1 MQRLRDGGEQA
12 MANGQGYGPQD
23 EPWEPRYDPRDHR
36 QRLRGPQGQQWQE
49 PGYGPQP
56 YAGQPQYPPLGQ
68 PWPQQGYQQPQGP
81 PGWQQS
87 GDLWVYREP
96 ASWDPGQSRQDDGPD
111 RPKELQRPGRSRLP
125 LYAGIA
131 AVVAIA
137 GGAAYALSRHAS
149 PSSAGSPAASAS
161 TVAAE
166 PDTAAGVRT
175 AATQF
180 YALYSAS
187 QWGAAWA
194 YLAPAA
200 QRAVPA
206 ATWTAVH
213 DGCPGP
219 TAGLARVIKS
229 VTFAGTTAVV
239 AETVAGSLG
248 NLATV
253 SDAWRYSGGRWGF
266 SPSASSMRIYKHGS
280 VKADIAAAKA
290 AGECGN

>member
-1 MQRLRDGGEQA
+1 

-23 EPWEPRYDPRDHR
+23 QRWQPRYDPRDHG
-36 QRLRGPQGQQWQE
+36 QRLRGPQGQPPPQGQQWQE

-56 YAGQPQYPPLGQ
+56 YPSQPQYPPPGQ
-68 PWPQQGYQQPQGP
+68 PWPQQGYQQPQGA

-96 ASWDPGQSRQDDGPD
+96 ASWDPAQPRQDHSPGRHQEP
-111 RPKELQRPGRSRLP
+111 RRPGRSRLP

-137 GGAAYALSRHAS
+137 SGAAYALSRHAS
-149 PSSAGSPAASAS
+149 PSGAGSPAVSAS
-161 TVAAE
+161 TLAVAE
-166 PDTAAGVRT
+166 PDTAAGVRV
-175 AATQF
+175 AAKQF
-180 YALYSAS
+180 YALDSAG

-229 VTFAGTTAVV
+229 VTFAGRTAVV
-239 AETVAGSLG
+239 SETVAGSLG
-248 NLATV
+248 NIAAV
-253 SDAWRYSGGRWGF
+253 SDAWTYSGGRWGF
-266 SPSASSMRIYKHGS
+266 SPSASSVSIYRHGS

-290 AGECGN
+290 AGECGS

>member
-1 MQRLRDGGEQA
+1 L
-12 MANGQGYGPQD
+12 
-23 EPWEPRYDPRDHR
+23 
-36 QRLRGPQGQQWQE
+36 
-49 PGYGPQP
+49 
-56 YAGQPQYPPLGQ
+56 
-68 PWPQQGYQQPQGP
+68 
-81 PGWQQS
+81 
-87 GDLWVYREP
+87 
-96 ASWDPGQSRQDDGPD
+96 DPGQSRQDHGPD
-111 RPKELQRPGRSRLP
+111 RSPEPRRPGRSRLP

-137 GGAAYALSRHAS
+137 GGAVYALSRHDS
-149 PSSAGSPAASAS
+149 PSSAAGPAVSAS
-161 TVAAE
+161 TVAVAE
-166 PDTAAGVRT
+166 PDTAGGARI

-206 ATWTAVH
+206 DTWTAVH

-239 AETVAGSLG
+239 SETVAGSLG
-248 NLATV
+248 NIATV
-253 SDAWRYSGGRWGF
+253 SDAWTYSGGRWGF
-266 SPSASSMRIYKHGS
+266 SPSASSMSFYRHGS

-290 AGECGN
+290 AGDCGS